1 VRPKL
6 AGLVKREVFKRQTE
20 AKKFIRHSRLST
32 TVGWYQ
38 TAPGDLFHLDCASF
52 YRRFEWLKTLGF
64 MPSKGP
70 DVSGSPRRKGLT
82 RRVAQAAA
90 KKSWQNRDLPNWR
103 DRVDD
108 LLKGQQIFVKDLR
121 QWNSIYVAAQRKGV
135 PTLRFKIGSSKFA
148 VVAKGIYDRKVE
160 FIRMGNAYLTRMSE
174 LAGLLEAGQRLGVYL
189 EHRQIKE
196 GTSRIII
203 FSVTAASI

>member
-1 VRPKL
+1 
-6 AGLVKREVFKRQTE
+6 
-20 AKKFIRHSRLST
+20 
-32 TVGWYQ
+32 
-38 TAPGDLFHLDCASF
+38 
-52 YRRFEWLKTLGF
+52 

-135 PTLRFKIGSSKFA
+135 PTLRFKVGSSKFA

-174 LAGLLEAGQRLGVYL
+174 LAGLLEAGQRLGVHL